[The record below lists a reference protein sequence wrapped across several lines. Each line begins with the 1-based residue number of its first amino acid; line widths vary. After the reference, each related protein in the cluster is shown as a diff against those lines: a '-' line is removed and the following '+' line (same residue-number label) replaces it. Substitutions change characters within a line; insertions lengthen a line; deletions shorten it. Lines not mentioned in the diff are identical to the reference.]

1 MKGIILAGGKGSR
14 LFPVTLGVSKQLLPV
29 YDKPMV
35 YYPLSVLM
43 QAEIK
48 EILLISTPHDLGQYK
63 RLLGNGSQWGI
74 NLTYLN
80 QDQPNGLAEAFII
93 GESFIKDDP
102 VCLVLGD
109 NIFHGSNFSKY
120 LKEAIN
126 QSIKKQKATI
136 FGVKVNDPQR
146 YGVITFDNKGN
157 PTEIIEKPKVPKSD
171 YAVAGLYFYPNSVI
185 KIAKTIEPSKRGE
198 LEITSVNQNY
208 LNQKNLHL
216 EKLGK
221 GFTWL
226 DTGTH
231 ESLLEAGQFIQTIEK
246 RQGAKVGCLEEIA
259 FENGW
264 ISKENVISSAKVF
277 KNNGYGDYLLK
288 KYSKDEN

>member
-1 MKGIILAGGKGSR
+1 MKGIILAGGQGSR
-14 LFPVTLGVSKQLLPV
+14 LFPVTRGVSKQLLPV

-48 EILLISTPHDLGQYK
+48 DILLISTPHDLGQYK
-63 RLLGNGSQWGI
+63 RLLGDGSQWGI
-74 NLTYLN
+74 RLSYLK

-93 GESFIKDDP
+93 GESFIKDDS

-109 NIFHGSNFSKY
+109 NIFHGSNLVSH
-120 LKEAIN
+120 LKTATHKTN
-126 QSIKKQKATI
+126 TNQKATI
-136 FGVKVNDPQR
+136 FGVRVKDPQR

-157 PTEIIEKPKVPKSD
+157 PIEIIEKPKVPKSD

-185 KIAKTIEPSKRGE
+185 KVAKTIEPSKRGE
-198 LEITSVNQNY
+198 LEITSVNQTY
-208 LNQKNLHL
+208 LNEENLHL
-216 EKLGK
+216 EKLEG

-231 ESLLEAGQFIQTIEK
+231 ESLLEASQFIQTIEK
-246 RQGAKVGCLEEIA
+246 RLGIKVGCLEEIA
-259 FENGW
+259 FQNEW
-264 ISKENVISSAKVF
+264 ISKESIVKSAMLLKHT
-277 KNNGYGDYLLK
+277 GYGDYLLK

>member
-1 MKGIILAGGKGSR
+1 MKGIILAGGMGSR
-14 LFPVTLGVSKQLLPV
+14 LFPVTKGVSKQLLPV

-48 EILLISTPHDLGQYK
+48 NILLISTPHDLGQYK
-63 RLLGNGSQWGI
+63 RLLGDGSQFGI
-74 NLTYLN
+74 RLSYLK

-93 GESFIKDDP
+93 GESFIKDDS

-109 NIFHGSNFSKY
+109 NIFHGTNLASY
-120 LKEAIN
+120 LKKATLKTN
-126 QSIKKQKATI
+126 TKQKATI
-136 FGVKVNDPQR
+136 FGVRVKDPQR
-146 YGVITFDNKGN
+146 YGVVTFDNKGN
-157 PTEIIEKPKVPKSD
+157 PTEIIEKPIVPKSD

-208 LNQKNLHL
+208 LIHKNLHL
-216 EKLGK
+216 EKLEK
-221 GFTWL
+221 EFTWL

-231 ESLLEAGQFIQTIEK
+231 ESLLQASQFIQTIEK
-246 RQGAKVGCLEEIA
+246 RQGVKVGCLEEIA
-259 FENGW
+259 YENGW
-264 ISKENVISSAKVF
+264 ISKEDVIRSAKGF
-277 KNNGYGDYLLK
+277 KHNGYGDYLLK

>member
-1 MKGIILAGGKGSR
+1 MKGIILAGGQGSR
-14 LFPVTLGVSKQLLPV
+14 LFPVTIGVSKQLLPV

-48 EILLISTPHDLGQYK
+48 DILLITTPHDLVQYK
-63 RLLGNGSQWGI
+63 RLLGDGSQWGI
-74 NLTYLN
+74 RLSYRK

-109 NIFHGSNFSKY
+109 NIFHGSNLVNH
-120 LKEAIN
+120 LKTATHKTN
-126 QSIKKQKATI
+126 TKQKATI
-136 FGVKVNDPQR
+136 FGVRVKDPQR
-146 YGVITFDNKGN
+146 YGVVTFDNKGN

-171 YAVAGLYFYPNSVI
+171 FAVAGLYFYPNSVI

-231 ESLLEAGQFIQTIEK
+231 ESLLEASQFIQTIEK
-246 RQGAKVGCLEEIA
+246 RQGVKVGCLEEVA

-264 ISKENVISSAKVF
+264 ISKENIIKSAKLLRY
-277 KNNGYGDYLLK
+277 NGYGDYLLK

>member
-146 YGVITFDNKGN
+146 YGVVKFDNKGN
-157 PTEIIEKPKVPKSD
+157 AIKIEEKPEFPESD
-171 YAVAGLYFYPNSVI
+171 FAVAGLYFYPNSVI
-185 KIAKTIEPSKRGE
+185 EISKKIKPSKRGE
-198 LEITSVNQNY
+198 LEISSVNQVF
-208 LNQKNLHL
+208 LNEFKLHV
-216 EKLGK
+216 ETLGT

-231 ESLLEAGQFIQTIEK
+231 ESLLEASQFIQTIEK
-246 RQGAKVGCLEEIA
+246 IQGIKVGCLEEVA
-259 FENGW
+259 YENGW
-264 ISKENVISSAKVF
+264 ISKKSLRKLANMSKYT
-277 KNNGYGDYLLK
+277 GYGKYLLN
-288 KYSKDEN
+288 KYFDCGN

>member
-1 MKGIILAGGKGSR
+1 MKGIILAGGQGSR
-14 LFPVTLGVSKQLLPV
+14 LFPVTRGVSKQLLPV

-48 EILLISTPHDLGQYK
+48 DILLISTPHDLGQYK
-63 RLLGNGSQWGI
+63 RLLGDGSQWGI
-74 NLTYLN
+74 RLSYLK

-109 NIFHGSNFSKY
+109 NIFHGSNLVSH
-120 LKEAIN
+120 LKTATHKTN
-126 QSIKKQKATI
+126 TNQKATI
-136 FGVKVNDPQR
+136 FGVRVKDPQR

-157 PTEIIEKPKVPKSD
+157 PIEIIEKPKVPKSD

-185 KIAKTIEPSKRGE
+185 KVAKTIEPSKRGE
-198 LEITSVNQNY
+198 LEITSVNQTY
-208 LNQKNLHL
+208 LNEENLHL
-216 EKLGK
+216 EKLEG

-231 ESLLEAGQFIQTIEK
+231 ESLLEASQFIQTIEK
-246 RQGAKVGCLEEIA
+246 RLGIKVGCLEEIA
-259 FENGW
+259 FQNEW
-264 ISKENVISSAKVF
+264 ISKESIVKSAMLLKHT
-277 KNNGYGDYLLK
+277 GYGDYLLK